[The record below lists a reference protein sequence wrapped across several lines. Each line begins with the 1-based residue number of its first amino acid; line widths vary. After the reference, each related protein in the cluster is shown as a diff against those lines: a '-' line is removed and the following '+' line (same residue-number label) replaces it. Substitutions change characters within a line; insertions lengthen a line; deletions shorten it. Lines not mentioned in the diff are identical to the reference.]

1 MDTRLLTISEVM
13 GQLHLGRTA
22 TYSLIKSRRLASVK
36 VGGARRVPVV
46 ALDPVMRRS
55 MVQIPE
61 SAPIEKYCSAG
72 NISDFSHT
80 LTFPI

>member
-1 MDTRLLTISEVM
+1 MFMSDRNRRERGTGVHMDTRLLTIPEVM

-46 ALDPVMRRS
+46 ALEDFVRS
-55 MVQIPE
+55 LLVE
-61 SAPIEKYCSAG
+61 V
-72 NISDFSHT
+72 
-80 LTFPI
+80 